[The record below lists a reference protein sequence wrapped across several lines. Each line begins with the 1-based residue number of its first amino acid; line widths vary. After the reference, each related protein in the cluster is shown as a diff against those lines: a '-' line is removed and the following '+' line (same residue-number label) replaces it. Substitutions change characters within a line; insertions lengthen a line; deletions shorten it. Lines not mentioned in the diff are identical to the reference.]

1 MKHSMNNCKY
11 LFAALLV
18 GGLMSGCS
26 SENEVTDEG
35 QSPDSNIG
43 WVNAKVNTSVV
54 KGDNENEGAFNKN
67 EGVLTRGMDE
77 VDPELK
83 NPKGEFPEG
92 TDLYIAFYINGE
104 LSKDK
109 FIELDKANGYA
120 FSYRIG
126 DGNEAKALSEEE
138 LEVHFMGMDKK
149 EVALKYSDISGK
161 NRFIFTSFNPSQGTQ
176 FGLKKMN
183 AGENRYP
190 DFIKDPYV
198 EYHDKL
204 FSSDGMFFDK
214 EEDKFVVKSQAS
226 GSIHTSPV
234 TQWDVTLRRMT
245 ACITLSTIII
255 EKFENNNP
263 VNINGITSSTPKDE
277 IIKLTDARL
286 HEAGYPR
293 TLSVTDIFTREKV
306 FQQFPIRYDF
316 IDGPITDDLDYRGN
330 VYLCNLEEPA
340 WMDETSKYQFGDDNG
355 GAGEHT
361 IVGVASQCD
370 NYPFFPSTGFEVRD
384 ISLLLFMGIRDRTLK
399 DSEDAVSKQTILA
412 YEIPVAQ
419 SEGLKLQHNTNHYL
433 YLALTVDD
441 IMKMYN
447 DFNNQG
453 KTRSGAGE
461 KIIQLPSRQLIIK

>member
-1 MKHSMNNCKY
+1 MNNCKY

-35 QSPDSNIG
+35 QSPNSNIG

-54 KGDNENEGAFNKN
+54 KGDNENAFN

-92 TDLYIAFYINGE
+92 TDLYIAFHINGE

-138 LEVHFMGMDKK
+138 VEVHFMGVDKK
-149 EVALKYSDISGK
+149 EVTLKYSDISGK

-176 FGLKKMN
+176 FDLKKMD

-214 EEDKFVVKSQAS
+214 EGDKFVVKSQAN

-255 EKFENNNP
+255 DKFDENNKP
-263 VNINGITSSTPKDE
+263 VNIDGINSLTTKDE
-277 IIKLTDARL
+277 VISLTDARL
-286 HEAGYPR
+286 HKAGYPK

-306 FQQFPIRYDF
+306 FQKFPIRYDF
-316 IDGPITDDLDYRGN
+316 ITGPITDNEDYRGN
-330 VYLCNLEEPA
+330 VYLCNLEKPA
-340 WMDETSKYQFGDDNG
+340 WMDEVEDYQFGDNG

-370 NYPFFPSTGFEVRD
+370 NYPFFPSTKFEVRD
-384 ISLLLFMGIRDRTLK
+384 ISLLLFMGIRDRSLK
-399 DSEDAVSKQTILA
+399 DSEDEVSKQTILA
-412 YEIPVAQ
+412 YEIPVAG
-419 SEGLKLQHNTNHYL
+419 SEALKLQHNTNHYL
-433 YLALTVDD
+433 YLALTVND

-447 DFNNQG
+447 DFNEQG

>member
-1 MKHSMNNCKY
+1 MNNCKY

-35 QSPDSNIG
+35 QSPNSNIG

-54 KGDNENEGAFNKN
+54 KGDNENAFNEN

-92 TDLYIAFYINGE
+92 TDLYIAFHINGE

-138 LEVHFMGMDKK
+138 VEVHFMGVDKK
-149 EVALKYSDISGK
+149 EVTLKYSDISGK

-176 FGLKKMN
+176 FDLKKMD

-214 EEDKFVVKSQAS
+214 EGDKFVVKSQAN

-255 EKFENNNP
+255 EKFDENNKP
-263 VNINGITSSTPKDE
+263 VNIDGINSLTPKDKVIE
-277 IIKLTDARL
+277 LTDERL
-286 HEAGYPR
+286 HKAGYPK
-293 TLSVTDIFTREKV
+293 TLSVIDIFTREKV
-306 FQQFPIRYDF
+306 FQEFPIRYDF
-316 IDGPITDDLDYRGN
+316 ITGPITDNEGRGN
-330 VYLCNLEEPA
+330 VYLCNLEKPA
-340 WMDETSKYQFGDDNG
+340 WMDEVDDYQFGDNG

-370 NYPFFPSTGFEVRD
+370 NYPFFPSTKFEVRD
-384 ISLLLFMGIRDRTLK
+384 ISLLLFMGIRDRSLK
-399 DSEDAVSKQTILA
+399 DSEDEVSKQTILA
-412 YEIPVAQ
+412 YEIPVAE
-419 SEGLKLQHNTNHYL
+419 SEGLKLQHNRNHYL
-433 YLALTVDD
+433 YLALTVND
-441 IMKMYN
+441 IMKMYK
-447 DFNNQG
+447 DFNKQD